1 MALINIINLIISV
14 MKSISETG
22 HAKNLANF
30 NEMRSFVSTYGT
42 DYNPA
47 KASIGLAELQTLSDN
62 ARNALAD
69 LNEQYSVYRN
79 AAIARDL
86 TFKPFSNLITRVMNA
101 LRASDTPVQA
111 DESVRMLIRKIRGSR
126 VSAKLTDEEKQILA
140 AEGKETRE
148 ISSSQTSF
156 DNRMENFHRLIK
168 LLSGFPLYAPNEPD
182 LTVEGLSNLYD
193 DLMIKNAAA
202 IAAYVSVSNAR
213 ISRNVV
219 FYKENTGLV
228 DIALAVKAYVKSRFG
243 TRSPQFT
250 QISKLEFRS
259 QKG

>member
-1 MALINIINLIISV
+1 

-22 HAKNLANF
+22 HAKNLATF
-30 NEMRSFVSTYGT
+30 NEMRSFVSTYGS

-47 KASIGLAELQTLSDN
+47 KASIGLAELQTLSDD
-62 ARNALAD
+62 AGNALAD
-69 LNEQYSVYRN
+69 LNERYSDWRN
-79 AAIARDL
+79 AKIALDL
-86 TFKPFSNLITRVMNA
+86 ALKPFSNLITRIMNA
-101 LRASDTPVQA
+101 LRASDTPVEA
-111 DESVRMLIRKIRGSR
+111 DESARMLIRKIRGKR

-140 AEGKETRE
+140 AEGKEARE

-193 DLMIKNAAA
+193 DLMRKNASAV
-202 IAAYVSVSNAR
+202 AAYVSVSNAR
-213 ISRNVV
+213 IARNTV
-219 FYKENTGLV
+219 FYKSDTGLV

-243 TRSPQFT
+243 TTSPQYK
-250 QISKLEFRS
+250 QIAKLRFRS
-259 QKG
+259 QKAKL

>member
-1 MALINIINLIISV
+1 

-30 NEMRSFVSTYGT
+30 NEMMSFVSAYDT
-42 DYNPA
+42 DYKPA
-47 KASIGLAELQTLSDN
+47 KATIGLAGLQKLSDD

-86 TFKPFSNLITRVMNA
+86 AFKPFSDLITRVMNA
-101 LRASDTPVQA
+101 LRASDTPIEA
-111 DESVRMLIRKIRGSR
+111 DESVRMLIRKIRGTR

-148 ISSSQTSF
+148 ISSSQTSI
-156 DNRMENFHRLIK
+156 DNRLENFHRLIK
-168 LLSGFPLYAPNEPD
+168 LLSGFPLYGPNEPD
-182 LTVEGLSNLYD
+182 LTVEGLSNLYS
-193 DLMIKNAAA
+193 DLMSKNAAA
-202 IAAYVSVSNAR
+202 VAANVAVSNAR
-213 ISRNVV
+213 IVRNTI
-219 FYKENTGLV
+219 FYKADTGLV

-243 TRSPQFT
+243 ASGPQYK
-250 QISKLEFRS
+250 QISKLGFRS